1 MTNRK
6 MTNREDAHAGE
17 EAQAVQKVDM
27 PTLSKSRRWASLL
40 VLLLAQFVL
49 SIDLTIMD
57 IALPSI
63 TQEIRPTSDQ
73 QLWIVDVYSLI
84 LAGLL
89 VPASS
94 LSDRFGR
101 KRFLLLGSLVF
112 CIASALVLLASNAAE
127 VIAVRG
133 IMGVA
138 AAMIMPTTISTLR
151 NVFTDAKE
159 RAAALAAWSVIGGA
173 GMALGPLIG
182 GFLLEHFSWHSAF
195 LVNIPLM
202 GVAFVLGVFVLP
214 EIRVRNLGKWDV
226 LGAVMAFAGMVLT
239 LWSVK
244 RMAAT
249 MSVSDPVVL
258 CALVVGVVLLIAFV
272 RRCLHSD
279 TPLLDVT
286 LFKDRSFTAG
296 ILAALSAMF
305 AMAGVL
311 LMLSQWFQLVNGY
324 TPLEAGIRTLPMA
337 IASIIG
343 GAVFPAAG
351 IRFGARPTMVFGI
364 AIAGVAMVATV
375 LLRGNLTYPA
385 VATVMALVGLG
396 TGALSVGSAVIMGA
410 TPPEKA
416 SSGAAFEEIA
426 YDLGN
431 VLGVAIVGSIAS
443 IIYRQGFSVNYLRS
457 LGLDDASI
465 KTAMDS
471 YGGAVSVAQQTG
483 VQELINEGAPAFT
496 DALSW
501 AIVVGGVIL
510 IVVAVVI
517 HRLVPKGLSIAED

>member
-1 MTNRK
+1 MTIAD
-6 MTNREDAHAGE
+6 TA
-17 EAQAVQKVDM
+17 QKVEM

-63 TQEIRPTSDQ
+63 TQELRPTSDQ
-73 QLWIVDVYSLI
+73 QLWMVDVYSLI

-101 KRFLLLGSLVF
+101 KRFLLLGALVF
-112 CIASALVLLASNAAE
+112 CVASALVVISSSAVE
-127 VIAVRG
+127 VIGVRG
-133 IMGVA
+133 IMGIA

-173 GMALGPLIG
+173 GMALGPVIG

-202 GVAFVLGVFVLP
+202 GVALVLGVFVLP

-226 LGAVMAFAGMVLT
+226 LGAAMAFAGMALT
-239 LWSVK
+239 MWAVK
-244 RMAAT
+244 HMAAT
-249 MSVSDPVVL
+249 MNVADPYTL
-258 CALVVGVVLLIAFV
+258 GALAAGLVLLVAFV

-311 LMLSQWFQLVNGY
+311 FMLSQWFQLVNGY
-324 TPLEAGIRTLPMA
+324 SPLEAGIRTLPMA
-337 IASIIG
+337 VASIVG
-343 GAVFPAAG
+343 GAVFPAAAM
-351 IRFGARPTMVFGI
+351 RLGARPTMVFGI
-364 AIAGVAMVATV
+364 AIAGVAMAATA
-375 LLRGNLTYPA
+375 LLGGNLTYPA
-385 VATVMALVGLG
+385 IATVMALVGLG

-410 TPPEKA
+410 TPPTKA

-443 IIYRQGFSVNYLRS
+443 IIYRQGFSVDYLRS

-471 YGGAVSVAQQTG
+471 YGGAVSIAQQTG
-483 VQELINEGAPAFT
+483 VQELVNEGAPAFT

-501 AIVVGGVIL
+501 AIVLGGVIL
-510 IVVAVVI
+510 VVVAAAI
-517 HRLVPKGLSIAED
+517 FRLVPKDLSIAED